1 MNRSKKLFKNTAYV
15 VVGNLG
21 TRFISLI
28 IMPFYTYWLVASEF
42 GTIDLVSTYV
52 MLFSGIVNF
61 GLPEALFR
69 FPKNKPIEEKKKYVT
84 SAVTLLM
91 YSAVF
96 IFIVFT
102 LIRCIWH
109 VDNVFTQYTYYI
121 YTFLFLTSFTSFLT
135 QLSRGLDRID
145 LYSSTGI
152 IGSLVNVSLVF
163 VLVPKYHVVGCFMMQ
178 IIASLVVIFYLC
190 IRLRISHY
198 INLKCFSRSHLREM
212 LAYSV
217 PIIPNSIFW
226 WTIDASNKLFLE
238 SYIGLS
244 AVGLFALSNKFPT
257 LLSNMVNLFFVSWQI
272 TSIEEYQKENYAIFY
287 NKIFRSLFLF
297 AILLSAA
304 AVVVT
309 KLFIIYIL
317 SDNYAE
323 SAQYLPI
330 LYMSLAFSVM
340 SSFFATNFT
349 TYKNTKMLFYTTVIG
364 AGVAIIINFLL
375 IPYWGV
381 WAAALSI
388 MLSQMSVALVRY
400 TRSEK
405 YIHLINK
412 QKYLVTCVLY
422 VLGMIMCIL
431 LNNSMIYTTIN
442 VLILLI
448 IVAIINRDAIK
459 PLTELILSKINSL
472 RMKYRKR

>member
-1 MNRSKKLFKNTAYV
+1 
-15 VVGNLG
+15 
-21 TRFISLI
+21 
-28 IMPFYTYWLVASEF
+28 
-42 GTIDLVSTYV
+42 
-52 MLFSGIVNF
+52 
-61 GLPEALFR
+61 
-69 FPKNKPIEEKKKYVT
+69 
-84 SAVTLLM
+84 
-91 YSAVF
+91 
-96 IFIVFT
+96 
-102 LIRCIWH
+102 
-109 VDNVFTQYTYYI
+109 
-121 YTFLFLTSFTSFLT
+121 
-135 QLSRGLDRID
+135 
-145 LYSSTGI
+145 
-152 IGSLVNVSLVF
+152 
-163 VLVPKYHVVGCFMMQ
+163 
-178 IIASLVVIFYLC
+178 
-190 IRLRISHY
+190 
-198 INLKCFSRSHLREM
+198 M